1 MHCEVME
8 ALPSMTMIHTS
19 NGHTSLFFRD
29 LGLMKSGKID
39 VNNFMLCK
47 CGLDR
52 KEKLRGLVGVRYLKL
67 SK

>member
-1 MHCEVME
+1 
-8 ALPSMTMIHTS
+8 
-19 NGHTSLFFRD
+19 
-29 LGLMKSGKID
+29 MKSGKID